1 MDPGLQA
8 WPSAPLR
15 VGAVTLSASDNTQTQ
30 REKLARVVLDAMY
43 QFVGLLD
50 AEGRTLEINRAALEG
65 AGLRLEDIRGRPFW
79 EARWFQVSRES
90 IEQQR
95 DFVRRARGGEF
106 IRCDLEVYGEAAGDR
121 TIVVDFSL
129 LPVRDDRGRVAFLLA
144 EGRNITAKK
153 LAEAEVARKNA
164 ELQRLLDTVRQMDQ
178 LKSDLFANV
187 SHELRTPLALILGPT
202 DELLAHGA
210 NLTEPQRRQ
219 LQVVR
224 RSAATL
230 LKHVDDLL
238 DLARLDAR
246 KVDLRCEPVDL
257 AALLR
262 VLAEPFQTLAPQ
274 RELTYTVTAP
284 PTLPALVDPEKFERI
299 ALNLLSNAFK
309 FTPPGGRVRC
319 TLEPLVDPLGLL
331 GQDRCLLSVQDS
343 GPGVPPEQR
352 QTVFERFRQLQ
363 QGTTREHGGT
373 GLGLAIAKEFVEL
386 HHGSIT
392 VTAAPGGGALFQVEL
407 PLQPT
412 PGSFVVTRSPE
423 APDPIHALH
432 ATDRMLE
439 GVIAELQPP
448 ENGDAVSPPAAAS
461 PPPCPTQPAAETT
474 PDERPAV
481 LVVEDNPEMRRFI
494 TDSLGGECRVTA
506 VADGQAALEQLLAH
520 PGDLPDLVVTDL
532 MLPRLGGDQLVEAM
546 RARPEL
552 ADLPVLVLS
561 ARGDEALRTRLLTDA
576 VQDYVTKP
584 FSAQELRARVRNLA
598 GMKHTRDVL
607 QRELAVQG
615 GDLTHMTRRLIAS
628 RRALQESEQRW
639 WAIYEHSPVGIALI
653 DADGPIRTANP
664 AFRTMLGYSAE
675 ELRAGT
681 LRQITP
687 EEDRAGTQERVTRLL
702 AGTVREYHV
711 QRRFLRR
718 DGTPVW
724 THTSVAQ
731 VPGVSEVT
739 PLLVV
744 VAKDISEQM
753 RAERALAQARAEL
766 TQVSRASTL
775 GELAASIAHEV
786 NQPLAAIATN
796 GQAGLRWLESPQ
808 PNADEARDSLR
819 RIVRDAHRAGE
830 VITCI
835 RAFLR
840 RGEQP
845 KAPLAPMDLA
855 QAAEETLALLRG
867 EAAARGVELRLSRP
881 DDGQPPL
888 PLVQADRVQAQ
899 QVLLNLVMNA
909 MESIDRRAGPQ
920 REVVITLAAEPPGR
934 VRVDVTDSGAGIDPV
949 LAERLFEAFQTTK
962 PGGMGMGLA
971 ICRSLV
977 EAHGGRLWTA
987 TPSPGAGATFSFTL
1001 PIDPGDAPEDE

>member
-1 MDPGLQA
+1 MKPGLPA

-15 VGAVTLSASDNTQTQ
+15 VGAVTLSAGDNTQTQ
-30 REKLARVVLDAMY
+30 REKLARIVLDAMY

-219 LQVVR
+219 LQLVR

-274 RELTYTVTAP
+274 RELAYSVATP

-299 ALNLLSNAFK
+299 VLNLLSNAFK

-319 TLEPLVDPLGLL
+319 TLEDLGN
-331 GQDRCLLSVQDS
+331 GRCLLSVQDS

-363 QGTTREHGGT
+363 QGTMREHGGT
-373 GLGLAIAKEFVEL
+373 GLGLAIAKEFVDL
-386 HHGSIT
+386 HHGSIA

-407 PLQPT
+407 PLQPP
-412 PGSFVVTRSPE
+412 PGSFVVTRSPN
-423 APDPIHALH
+423 APDRPPSAHT
-432 ATDRMLE
+432 TDAMLE
-439 GVIAELQPP
+439 GVLAELHPP
-448 ENGDAVSPPAAAS
+448 ENCDAVAPVAATS
-461 PPPCPTQPAAETT
+461 PPPRPAQADAGTAA
-474 PDERPAV
+474 DERPAV

-494 TDSLGGECRVTA
+494 TDALRGECRVTA
-506 VADGQAALEQLLAH
+506 VADGQAALEQVLAA
-520 PGDLPDLVVTDL
+520 PPDLVVTDL

-546 RARPEL
+546 RAQPAL

-724 THTSVAQ
+724 TQTSVAR

-753 RAERALAQARAEL
+753 RAEQALAQTRAEL
-766 TQVSRASTL
+766 TQVSRASSL

-796 GQAGLRWLESPQ
+796 GQAGLRWLEGGGSCAQPSPE
-808 PNADEARDSLR
+808 EAKDSLR

-830 VITCI
+830 VITRI

-867 EAAARGVELRLSRP
+867 EAAARGIELRLSRP

-934 VRVDVTDSGAGIDPV
+934 LRIDVTDSGAGIDPV

-971 ICRSLV
+971 ICRSIV
-977 EAHGGRLWTA
+977 ESHGGRLWTA

-1001 PIDPGDAPEDE
+1001 PVDTGDAPEDE

>member
-1 MDPGLQA
+1 VDPAWSA

-15 VGAVTLSASDNTQTQ
+15 VGAVSLSASDDAQTQ

-65 AGLRLEDIRGRPFW
+65 AGLRLEHIRGRPFW

-164 ELQRLLDTVRQMDQ
+164 ELQRLLDTVRQMDR

-202 DELLAHGA
+202 DELLAGGA

-274 RELTYTVTAP
+274 RGLRYLVSAP
-284 PTLPALVDPEKFERI
+284 PSLPALLDPEKFERI
-299 ALNLLSNAFK
+299 LLNLLSNAFK

-319 TLEPLVDPLGLL
+319 ALEPLGD
-331 GQDRCLLSVQDS
+331 DRCLLSVQDS

-373 GLGLAIAKEFVEL
+373 GLGLAIAKEFVDL
-386 HHGSIT
+386 HHGSIA

-407 PLQPT
+407 PLRPP
-412 PGSFVVTRSPE
+412 PGSFIVTRSPE
-423 APDPIHALH
+423 APDPADALL
-432 ATDRMLE
+432 D
-439 GVIAELQPP
+439 GVLAELQPP
-448 ENGDAVSPPAAAS
+448 ESGDGPATLA
-461 PPPCPTQPAAETT
+461 PTPTPTPVPPCPNPSAADATAA
-474 PDERPAV
+474 DERPAV
-481 LVVEDNPEMRRFI
+481 LVVEDNPEMRRFV
-494 TDSLGGECRVTA
+494 TDALRGECRVAA
-506 VADGQAALEQLLAH
+506 VADGQAALERLLAQ
-520 PGDLPDLVVTDL
+520 PRDLPDLVVTDL

-546 RARPEL
+546 RARAEL

-607 QRELAVQG
+607 KRELAVQG

-639 WAIYEHSPVGIALI
+639 WTVYEHSPVGLALI

-664 AFRTMLGYSAE
+664 AFRAMLGYSAE

-687 EEDRAGTQERVTRLL
+687 EEDRASTQERVTRLL

-711 QRRFLRR
+711 QRRYLRR

-724 THTSVAQ
+724 TNTSVAL
-731 VPGVSEVT
+731 VPGLSEAA
-739 PLLVV
+739 PLLLVV
-744 VAKDISEQM
+744 AEDISEQK
-753 RAERALAQARAEL
+753 RAEQALAQTRAEL

-796 GQAGLRWLESPQ
+796 GQAGLRWLEEGGASSRPSI
-808 PNADEARDSLR
+808 DEARDSLR
-819 RIVRDAHRAGE
+819 RIVRDANRAGE
-830 VITCI
+830 VITRI

-840 RGEQP
+840 RGELP
-845 KAPLAPMDLA
+845 KAPVDLA
-855 QAAEETLALLRG
+855 QVAEETLALLRG
-867 EAAARGVELRLSRP
+867 EAAARGIGLQLRLP
-881 DDGQPPL
+881 DAALAPL
-888 PLVQADRVQAQ
+888 PPVRADRVQLQ
-899 QVLLNLVMNA
+899 QLLLNLVMNA
-909 MESIDRRAGPQ
+909 LESIDRRAGPR
-920 REVVITLAAEPPGR
+920 REVEIALVAEPPDR
-934 VRVDVTDSGAGIDPV
+934 LRVDVTDSGAGIDPV

-971 ICRSLV
+971 ICRSIV
-977 EAHGGRLWTA
+977 ESHGGRLWTA
-987 TPSPGAGATFSFTL
+987 PPSPGEGATFCFTL
-1001 PIDPGDAPEDE
+1001 PVDAGDAPQAP

>member
-1 MDPGLQA
+1 MDPGSPVR
-8 WPSAPLR
+8 PSAPLR
-15 VGAVTLSASDNTQTQ
+15 VGAVTLSASDDAQTQ

-65 AGLRLEDIRGRPFW
+65 AGLDLDDIRGRPFW

-90 IEQQR
+90 VEQQR
-95 DFVRRARGGEF
+95 DFVRRARAGEF

-129 LPVRDDRGRVAFLLA
+129 LPVRDNRGQVAFLLA

-202 DELLAHGA
+202 EELLASGA
-210 NLTEPQRRQ
+210 NLSEPQRRQ

-274 RELTYTVTAP
+274 RELTYSVTAP
-284 PTLPALVDPEKFERI
+284 PTLPALVDPDKFERI
-299 ALNLLSNAFK
+299 VLNLLSNAFK

-319 TLEPLVDPLGLL
+319 TLEDLGN
-331 GQDRCLLSVQDS
+331 GRCLLTVQDS

-363 QGTTREHGGT
+363 QGSTRAHGGT
-373 GLGLAIAKEFVEL
+373 GLGLAIAKEFVDL
-386 HHGSIT
+386 HHGSIA

-407 PLQPT
+407 PLQPP
-412 PGSFVVTRSPE
+412 PGTFVTTRSPGV
-423 APDPIHALH
+423 APSSSVHTAGGNTVLD
-432 ATDRMLE
+432 
-439 GVIAELQPP
+439 GVLAELQPAGSG
-448 ENGDAVSPPAAAS
+448 EDAAPTLPQ
-461 PPPCPTQPAAETT
+461 PCPTDPAMGAVETAT
-474 PDERPAV
+474 DDRPAV

-494 TDSLGGECRVTA
+494 TDALRGECRVTA
-506 VADGQAALEQLLAH
+506 VADGQAALEQVLAA
-520 PGDLPDLVVTDL
+520 PPDLVVTDL

-546 RARPEL
+546 RAQPALE
-552 ADLPVLVLS
+552 DVPVLVLS

-598 GMKHTRDVL
+598 GMKHARDVL
-607 QRELAVQG
+607 KRELAVQG

-675 ELRAGT
+675 ALRAGT

-687 EEDRAGTQERVTRLL
+687 EEDRASTQERVTRLL
-702 AGTVREYHV
+702 AGEVREYHV
-711 QRRFLRR
+711 QRRYLRR
-718 DGTPVW
+718 DGRPVW
-724 THTSVAQ
+724 TNTSVAL
-731 VPGVSEVT
+731 VPGLSEAT

-744 VAKDISEQM
+744 VAEDISEQKL
-753 RAERALAQARAEL
+753 AEQALAQTRQEL
-766 TQVSRASTL
+766 AQVSRASTL

-786 NQPLAAIATN
+786 NQPLAAIAAN
-796 GQAGLRWLESPQ
+796 GQAGLRWLEAPRPS
-808 PNADEARDSLR
+808 ADEAKDSLR

-830 VITCI
+830 VITRI

-840 RGEQP
+840 RGELVT
-845 KAPLAPMDLA
+845 AAVDLA
-855 QAAEETLALLRG
+855 QAAGETLALLRG
-867 EAAARGVELRLSRP
+867 EALAHGIDLRLRP
-881 DDGQPPL
+881 ADDATPDLPPL
-888 PLVQADRVQAQ
+888 PPLPSVRADRVQVQ

-909 MESIDRRAGPQ
+909 LESIDRSAGPR
-920 REVVITLAAEPPGR
+920 REVLITVGR
-934 VRVDVTDSGAGIDPV
+934 QGPDSVRVDVSDSGTGIDPA
-949 LAERLFEAFQTTK
+949 LGERLFEAFQTTK

-977 EAHGGRLWTA
+977 EAHGGRLWA
-987 TPSPGAGATFSFTL
+987 AAPAPGSGATFSFTL
-1001 PIDPGDAPEDE
+1001 PVDTGDAPEDE

>member
-1 MDPGLQA
+1 
-8 WPSAPLR
+8 
-15 VGAVTLSASDNTQTQ
+15 
-30 REKLARVVLDAMY
+30 
-43 QFVGLLD
+43 
-50 AEGRTLEINRAALEG
+50 
-65 AGLRLEDIRGRPFW
+65 
-79 EARWFQVSRES
+79 
-90 IEQQR
+90 
-95 DFVRRARGGEF
+95 
-106 IRCDLEVYGEAAGDR
+106 
-121 TIVVDFSL
+121 
-129 LPVRDDRGRVAFLLA
+129 
-144 EGRNITAKK
+144 
-153 LAEAEVARKNA
+153 
-164 ELQRLLDTVRQMDQ
+164 
-178 LKSDLFANV
+178 
-187 SHELRTPLALILGPT
+187 
-202 DELLAHGA
+202 
-210 NLTEPQRRQ
+210 
-219 LQVVR
+219 
-224 RSAATL
+224 SAATL

-238 DLARLDAR
+238 DLARLEAR

-274 RELTYTVTAP
+274 RELTYSVTAP

-319 TLEPLVDPLGLL
+319 TLEPLGE
-331 GQDRCLLSVQDS
+331 DRCLLSVQDS

-363 QGTTREHGGT
+363 QGTTRAHGGT
-373 GLGLAIAKEFVEL
+373 GLGLAIAKEFVDL
-386 HHGSIT
+386 HHGSIA

-407 PLQPT
+407 PLQPP
-412 PGSFVVTRSPE
+412 PGSFVVTRSPD
-423 APDPIHALH
+423 APDPSHTLDV
-432 ATDRMLE
+432 TERMLD

-448 ENGDAVSPPAAAS
+448 ENGDAVAPVATTS
-461 PPPCPTQPAAETT
+461 PPPCPTQTAAET
-474 PDERPAV
+474 PSDERPAV

-494 TDSLGGECRVTA
+494 TDALRGECRVTA
-506 VADGQAALEQLLAH
+506 VADGQAALEQLIDH

-552 ADLPVLVLS
+552 VDLPVLVLS

-607 QRELAVQG
+607 KRELALQG

-639 WAIYEHSPVGIALI
+639 WTIYEHSPVGIALI

-664 AFRTMLGYSAE
+664 AFRAMLGYSAE

-687 EEDRAGTQERVTRLL
+687 EEDRASTQERVTRLL

-711 QRRFLRR
+711 QRRYLRR
-718 DGTPVW
+718 DGQPVW
-724 THTSVAQ
+724 THTSVAL
-731 VPGVSEVT
+731 VPGLSEAT

-744 VAKDISEQM
+744 VAKDISEQK
-753 RAERALAQARAEL
+753 RAEQALAQTRAEL

-796 GQAGLRWLESPQ
+796 GQAGLRWLEGGPSLPSPSF
-808 PNADEARDSLR
+808 DEARDSLR
-819 RIVRDAHRAGE
+819 RIVRDANRAGE
-830 VITCI
+830 VITRI

-845 KAPLAPMDLA
+845 KAPLAPLDLA
-855 QAAEETLALLRG
+855 LAAEETLALLRG
-867 EAAARGVELRLSRP
+867 EAAARGIELRLRLP
-881 DDGQPPL
+881 DEARADL
-888 PLVQADRVQAQ
+888 PKVRADRVQVQ

-909 MESIDRRAGPQ
+909 MESIDRCAGPL
-920 REVVITLAAEPPGR
+920 REVEIALAAEPPGR

-971 ICRSLV
+971 ICRSIV
-977 EAHGGRLWTA
+977 ESHGGRLWTG

-1001 PIDPGDAPEDE
+1001 PVEPGDPPEAP